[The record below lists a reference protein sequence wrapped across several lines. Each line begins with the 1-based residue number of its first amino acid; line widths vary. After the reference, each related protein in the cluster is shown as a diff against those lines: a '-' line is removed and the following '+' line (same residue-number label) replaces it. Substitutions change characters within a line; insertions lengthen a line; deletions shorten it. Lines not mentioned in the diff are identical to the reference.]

1 MFILLQVEQT
11 KQAAGDARSSKGT
24 WSLQDLLLLL
34 FSLFTCG
41 VANAFLSLQVGA
53 ILMDEEDQK
62 GQSFTIQ
69 VLGRL
74 YLLRADSK
82 ASCKDWVISLNRI
95 KEARLQQGNVKLVN
109 PTFQTPVDLLDQSS
123 DIRPRVVV
131 VANRERTRAV
141 AETVDWE
148 HMINDPSD
156 PQKNELTP
164 HKNEKR
170 LSTIGTVVL
179 ARWTKRRSSMSRLST
194 KLAKWARSLRKYS
207 CTDVEK
213 EGLYLDRHVHP
224 PGHDDRIKRSGSG
237 PASTGM
243 SESSIASSDDGL
255 SGWIGKETSRAS
267 RSSPEDGEGV
277 DVKPKVHRML
287 SAVSEDGNRMLS

>member
-1 MFILLQVEQT
+1 VGFAKT
-11 KQAAGDARSSKGT
+11 K
-24 WSLQDLLLLL
+24 
-34 FSLFTCG
+34 FSL
-41 VANAFLSLQVGA
+41 LQVGA
-53 ILMDEEDQK
+53 ILLDEEDEK

-95 KEARLQQGNVKLVN
+95 KEARLQQGNVKLAN
-109 PTFQTPVDLLDQSS
+109 PTFRTPVDLLDQSS
-123 DIRPRVVV
+123 DTRPRVVV

-141 AETVDWE
+141 AETVDWD
-148 HMINDPSD
+148 MIHDPAG
-156 PQKNELTP
+156 PQKNEITP

-224 PGHDDRIKRSGSG
+224 PGHDDRVKRSGGSG
-237 PASTGM
+237 PATTGM
-243 SESSIASSDDGL
+243 SGSSIASSDDGL
-255 SGWIGKETSRAS
+255 SGWIGKETSRSS
-267 RSSPEDGEGV
+267 RSSPEDGAGAE
-277 DVKPKVHRML
+277 VKPRINRAM
-287 SAVSEDGNRMLS
+287 SAVSEDGRMLS

>member
-1 MFILLQVEQT
+1 L
-11 KQAAGDARSSKGT
+11 
-24 WSLQDLLLLL
+24 
-34 FSLFTCG
+34 
-41 VANAFLSLQVGA
+41 NLSIQVGA
-53 ILMDEEDQK
+53 ILIDEEDQK

-82 ASCKDWVISLNRI
+82 ASCKDWVITLNRI
-95 KEARLQQGNVKLVN
+95 KEARLHQGNVKLVN
-109 PTFQTPVDLLDQSS
+109 STFRTPVDLLDQSS

-141 AETVDWE
+141 AETVDWD
-148 HMINDPSD
+148 MIHDPAE
-156 PQKNELTP
+156 PQKNTLTP

-179 ARWTKRRSSMSRLST
+179 ARWTKRRSSMSRLSA
-194 KLAKWARSLRKYS
+194 KLAKWARSLKKYG

-224 PGHDDRIKRSGSG
+224 PGHDDRAKHSGSG

-255 SGWIGKETSRAS
+255 SGWIGKETSRS
-267 RSSPEDGEGV
+267 SHYSPEDNEGAES
-277 DVKPKVHRML
+277 KPQVHRAL
-287 SAVSEDGNRMLS
+287 SVVSEDGTRMLS

>member
-1 MFILLQVEQT
+1 LL
-11 KQAAGDARSSKGT
+11 
-24 WSLQDLLLLL
+24 
-34 FSLFTCG
+34 
-41 VANAFLSLQVGA
+41 FLSLRWVVLTLDFLISQVGA
-53 ILMDEEDQK
+53 ILIDEEDEK

-82 ASCKDWVISLNRI
+82 ASCKDWVITLNRI
-95 KEARLQQGNVKLVN
+95 KEARLQQGNVKLIN
-109 PTFQTPVDLLDQSS
+109 STFRTPVDLLDQSS

-141 AETVDWE
+141 AETVEWD
-148 HMINDPSD
+148 HMIDPAEPQQSD
-156 PQKNELTP
+156 LTP
-164 HKNEKR
+164 HKEKR

-179 ARWTKRRSSMSRLST
+179 ARWTKRRSSMSRLSA

-224 PGHDDRIKRSGSG
+224 PGHDDKRKVSG

-255 SGWIGKETSRAS
+255 SGWIGKETSRTS
-267 RSSPEDGEGV
+267 RSSPEDSEGAESFPSNQ
-277 DVKPKVHRML
+277 PKVHRTL
-287 SAVSEDGNRMLS
+287 SVVSEDENRMLS

>member
-1 MFILLQVEQT
+1 LLT
-11 KQAAGDARSSKGT
+11 
-24 WSLQDLLLLL
+24 LNLI
-34 FSLFTCG
+34 F
-41 VANAFLSLQVGA
+41 SLQVGA
-53 ILMDEEDQK
+53 ILIDEEDEK

-82 ASCKDWVISLNRI
+82 ASCKDWVITLNRI
-95 KEARLQQGNVKLVN
+95 KEARLHQGNVKLVN
-109 PTFQTPVDLLDQSS
+109 PTFRTPVDLLDQSS
-123 DIRPRVVV
+123 DLDTRPRVVV

-141 AETVDWE
+141 AETVDWDAI
-148 HMINDPSD
+148 HDPAE
-156 PQKNELTP
+156 PQKNQHVTP

-179 ARWTKRRSSMSRLST
+179 ARWTKRRSSMSRLSA
-194 KLAKWARSLRKYS
+194 KLAKWARSLKKYS

-224 PGHDDRIKRSGSG
+224 PGHDDRAKRSGSG

-243 SESSIASSDDGL
+243 SEGSVASSDDGL
-255 SGWIGKETSRAS
+255 SGWIGKETL
-267 RSSPEDGEGV
+267 RSSQSSREDSEGTEL
-277 DVKPKVHRML
+277 KPQVHRAL